1 MNRGEEK
8 GQTRV
13 ELTLD
18 SNHQL
23 PVPHGLSFPLDQ
35 RDIELK
41 ELRRLCA
48 TASGEQKAH
57 LEAEIRKLEKG
68 SESPTHRNGPKK
80 NAARPWSARPVSRQQ
95 GSHVMKTIP
104 ESRQHV
110 RPLSS
115 KMRGVSGISSLLN
128 GEADLQALHRSRP
141 RHSRGDLSSAASEA
155 SEESVDL
162 FADHPSADEVTE
174 LDINRLTATCFDS
187 RHPPRHCVDRSPETF
202 FSASGM
208 CPQILCVKFR
218 RSVNLRRVSVVC
230 SGVRSMRLRW
240 KTGDA
245 WRSQMQTL
253 SRGAPHQAT
262 TEFAFDPSRE
272 GRSET
277 NEVLVEI
284 VAAFAAFCRVRH
296 LGFVEASGRKS
307 RPSLDYDESSP
318 VHGPKSPPRLCPP

>member
-1 MNRGEEK
+1 MNREEK

-141 RHSRGDLSSAASEA
+141 RHSRGDLFERRRKPRKNPWTSSRTI
-155 SEESVDL
+155 L
-162 FADHPSADEVTE
+162 QRT
-174 LDINRLTATCFDS
+174 RS
-187 RHPPRHCVDRSPETF
+187 R
-202 FSASGM
+202 
-208 CPQILCVKFR
+208 
-218 RSVNLRRVSVVC
+218 
-230 SGVRSMRLRW
+230 
-240 KTGDA
+240 
-245 WRSQMQTL
+245 
-253 SRGAPHQAT
+253 
-262 TEFAFDPSRE
+262 
-272 GRSET
+272 
-277 NEVLVEI
+277 
-284 VAAFAAFCRVRH
+284 
-296 LGFVEASGRKS
+296 
-307 RPSLDYDESSP
+307 SSI
-318 VHGPKSPPRLCPP
+318 SID

>member
-1 MNRGEEK
+1 MSREESK

-23 PVPHGLSFPLDQ
+23 PVPHGLSFPLDR
-35 RDIELK
+35 RDVELK

-48 TASGEQKAH
+48 TASGEQRAH

-68 SESPTHRNGPKK
+68 SESPTHRNRVQK
-80 NAARPWSARPVSRQQ
+80 NVARPWSARPVSRQQ

-162 FADHPSADEVTE
+162 FPEHSADEVTE

-208 CPQILCVKFR
+208 CPQLICVKFR

-230 SGVRSMRLRW
+230 SGVRSMRLKW
-240 KTGDA
+240 KSGDV
-245 WRSQMQTL
+245 WKQQMQTL
-253 SRGAPHQAT
+253 SRGAPQQAT

-284 VAAFAAFCRVRH
+284 VAAFAAFFRVRH

-307 RPSLDYDESSP
+307 RPSLDYDADSSP
-318 VHGPKSPPRLCPP
+318 IHGPKSPPRLCPP